1 MATETSL
8 PDILGP
14 GLEVVFCGLN
24 PGMAAA
30 AAGHHFLGRGNRFWT
45 VLHQAGFTPHQLSP
59 QEDRSVLDYDIGLTA
74 MVARPTARA
83 TQVMR
88 EEYADALPALL
99 QKLDFYRPR
108 CIAFLGKPAYQA
120 ISEQQQVA
128 WSEQLFLGA
137 TRVWVL
143 PNTSGL
149 NRGFSTAQLVDAY
162 AELKRALSGP
172 RRR

>member
-14 GLEVVFCGLN
+14 GLELVFCGLN

-30 AAGHHFLGRGNRFWT
+30 AAGHHFLGRGNRFWN
-45 VLHQAGFTPHQLSP
+45 VLHQAGFTPHQLAP
-59 QEDRSVLDYDIGLTA
+59 QEDRSVLDYDIGLTT
-74 MVARPTARA
+74 MVGRPTARA

-88 EEYADALPALL
+88 DEYANAVPALL
-99 QKLDFYRPR
+99 QKLDFYQPR

-120 ISEQQQVA
+120 MTEQPQIA
-128 WSEQLFLGA
+128 WGEQPPLGA
-137 TRVWVL
+137 VQVWVL
-143 PNTSGL
+143 PNPSGL
-149 NRGFSTAQLVDAY
+149 NRNFSTAQLVEAY
-162 AELKRALSGP
+162 AALKLALSAP